1 MRKTVTLRA
10 VTRANFPQRSLCAV
24 ALIFAA
30 LLCGCEDRSRTAR
43 DAAEDLARLFSG
55 RKIAEA
61 YEHTAPAFRFRRSE
75 SYFEAR
81 LLDLGLCEA
90 RRVSW
95 SEPERNGRLATVRGI
110 FTLKDESRLPLNFV
124 FSLEDG
130 TWRLIEARSIPGPGG
145 IAEDVFVV
153 EARTRDT
160 VSTRSVE
167 ILEPNAT
174 DIPTEPQ
181 LRQLV
186 EDTLL
191 LFNEAIQN
199 GGDFSALYSAASDRW
214 KFRGRKKED
223 LEYVGSNPERIAK
236 ADPENRDDRL
246 TIGAL
251 RTAFAAYIEAKV
263 DLSPIKGMK
272 MILSSPARMNSDG
285 VLNLRGTFDAN
296 VFQASAPGRP
306 RRVEFRLEY
315 VREAAWWKL
324 MGLTVNVFVAEQ
336 PPKPVT
342 EP

>member
-1 MRKTVTLRA
+1 MDRPAFSHRLLRTL
-10 VTRANFPQRSLCAV
+10 
-24 ALIFAA
+24 ALIFSA
-30 LLCGCEDRSRTAR
+30 LLCGCEDHSRTAR

-61 YEHTAPAFRFRRSE
+61 YAQTAPAFRFRRSE

-90 RRVSW
+90 RRVTW
-95 SEPERNGRLATVRGI
+95 GEPERNGRLATVRGI
-110 FTLKDESRLPLNFV
+110 FTLKDESRLQLNFV

-130 TWRLIEARSIPGPGG
+130 TWRLMEARSVPDPGG
-145 IAEDVFVV
+145 VAEDVFAVA
-153 EARTRDT
+153 ARTSDT

-167 ILEPNAT
+167 ILEPNAP

-223 LEYVGSNPERIAK
+223 LEYVGSNPARIEK
-236 ADPENRDDRL
+236 TDPQNRDDRL

-251 RTAFAAYIEAKV
+251 RNAFAAYIEAKV
-263 DLSPIKGMK
+263 DLSPIKGRK
-272 MILSSPARMNSDG
+272 MILSSPARVNSDG
-285 VLNLRGTFDAN
+285 VLNLSGTFDAAI
-296 VFQASAPGRP
+296 FQASAPGHP
-306 RRVEFRLEY
+306 RRVQFKLEY
-315 VREAAWWKL
+315 VRETGWWKL
-324 MGLTVNVFVAEQ
+324 MGLTVHVFAADQ
-336 PPKPVT
+336 PPKQRT

>member
-1 MRKTVTLRA
+1 M
-10 VTRANFPQRSLCAV
+10 
-24 ALIFAA
+24 
-30 LLCGCEDRSRTAR
+30 
-43 DAAEDLARLFSG
+43 
-55 RKIAEA
+55 
-61 YEHTAPAFRFRRSE
+61 
-75 SYFEAR
+75 
-81 LLDLGLCEA
+81 
-90 RRVSW
+90 
-95 SEPERNGRLATVRGI
+95 
-110 FTLKDESRLPLNFV
+110 
-124 FSLEDG
+124 
-130 TWRLIEARSIPGPGG
+130 
-145 IAEDVFVV
+145 
-153 EARTRDT
+153 
-160 VSTRSVE
+160 
-167 ILEPNAT
+167 
-174 DIPTEPQ
+174 
-181 LRQLV
+181 